1 MDVLNRK
8 SLLLGMALCISGA
21 VFAQAPNAGA
31 PSSGPNVTP
40 SAAAPKAVPYDCFGL
55 EGVALRSCVDLNAA
69 AANASNNTP
78 TGSHDCGGMA
88 GAALATC
95 RELNGEIV
103 APPMNSSNPGAYGS
117 YGASGY
123 VAPGMAPGYVPPASN
138 ANPAAATGSSSGSN
152 PTSLSPGSGTTGLS
166 SGSNP
171 TGSSSGSN
179 PTGMSGGSGRSP
191 STGAPAQG
199 NSATGTTSNANSSG
213 GGKSGM

>member
-8 SLLLGMALCISGA
+8 SLLLGMALCVSSA
-21 VFAQAPNAGA
+21 VFAQAPNTGA
-31 PSSGPNVTP
+31 PSGPNVTP

-55 EGVALRSCVDLNAA
+55 AGVALRSCIDLNSA
-69 AANASNNTP
+69 AANAGNNTP
-78 TGSHDCGGMA
+78 SGSHDCGGMT

-103 APPMNSSNPGAYGS
+103 EPPMNSSNPGASGS
-117 YGASGY
+117 YGTSGY

-138 ANPAAATGSSSGSN
+138 ANPAAATDSSSGSN

-166 SGSNP
+166 GGSNP
-171 TGSSSGSN
+171 TGL
-179 PTGMSGGSGRSP
+179 SGGSGRSP
-191 STGAPAQG
+191 SSSAPGPG
-199 NSATGTTSNANSSG
+199 NTTAGTNSNANSSG